1 MARREGPTAGEPDAQ
16 TAVEQALALDRAD
29 PLRGYREQFHLPERS
44 DGTPWIYFVGNSLG
58 LMPRA
63 ARRTVL
69 QELDDWAN
77 LGVEGHFHG
86 KTPWF
91 SYHEVFRES
100 GARLVGALPGEVVM
114 MNSLTVNLHLMLAT
128 FYRPVAGR
136 SIILTESCAFP
147 SDTYALETHIRHRG
161 FNPDRDLL
169 VVRPRE
175 GELLLRTEDIET
187 LLERRGRE
195 IALVMLSG
203 VNYYTG
209 QLFDLERIARA
220 ARQQGCRVG
229 FDLAHAAGNVPLRL
243 HDWDVD
249 FAVWCSYKY
258 LNAGPGA
265 VAGCFI
271 HERHGKDRALPR
283 LAGWWGNAPDTRFL
297 MHLNE
302 HFVPAPGADGWQI
315 SNPPILSLAPLQASL
330 ALFDQAGMTAL
341 RTKSMALTGYLKQLI
356 IQLASDRVEIISPPE
371 PAARGCQLSLR
382 VKGGSRDLFER
393 IQAAGVLCDYRHPDV
408 IRVAPVPLYNT
419 YHEVWSF
426 AQILRRETETG

>member
-1 MARREGPTAGEPDAQ
+1 MEAGRPDGQ
-16 TAVEQALALDRAD
+16 TAEQQAIARDASD
-29 PLRGYREQFHLPERS
+29 PLRGYREQFHLPLRP

-63 ARRTVL
+63 ARATVL
-69 QELDDWAN
+69 QELDDWAT

-100 GARLVGALPGEVVM
+100 GARLVGAMPGEVVM
-114 MNSLTVNLHLMLAT
+114 MNSLTVNLHLMLAS

-136 SIILTESCAFP
+136 SIIVTEDCAFP

-161 FNPDRDLL
+161 FDPKTSLL
-169 VVRPRE
+169 VLKPRD
-175 GELLLRTEDIET
+175 GETLLRTEDIARLIEQ
-187 LLERRGRE
+187 RGKE

-209 QLFDLERIARA
+209 QLFDLGSLSRIARK
-220 ARQQGCRVG
+220 QGCAVG
-229 FDLAHAAGNVPLRL
+229 FDLAHAAGNAELRL

-265 VAGCFI
+265 VAGCFV
-271 HERHGKDRALPR
+271 HQRHGRNLELPR
-283 LAGWWGNAPDTRFL
+283 LAGWWGNAPDSRFL

-302 HFVPAPGADGWQI
+302 HFEPQPGAEGWQV

-330 ALFDQAGMTAL
+330 AIFDQAGMPEL
-341 RTKSMALTGYLKQLI
+341 RRKSVALTGYLEQLI
-356 IQLASDRVEIISPPE
+356 DQQVPGRIEMITSRHPE
-371 PAARGCQLSLR
+371 ARGCQLSLR
-382 VKGGSRDLFER
+382 VRSGGRSLFDR
-393 IQAAGVLCDYRHPDV
+393 IQAEGVLCDYRNPDV
-408 IRVAPVPLYNT
+408 VRVAPVPLYNT
-419 YHEVWSF
+419 FHEVWRF
-426 AQILRRETETG
+426 VQILRQATETV